1 MECDE
6 KIQQILKIT
15 KHVPGIFE
23 ETESEVPVHAMTS

>member
-1 MECDE
+1 MEYDE

-15 KHVPGIFE
+15 KHMPGTFE